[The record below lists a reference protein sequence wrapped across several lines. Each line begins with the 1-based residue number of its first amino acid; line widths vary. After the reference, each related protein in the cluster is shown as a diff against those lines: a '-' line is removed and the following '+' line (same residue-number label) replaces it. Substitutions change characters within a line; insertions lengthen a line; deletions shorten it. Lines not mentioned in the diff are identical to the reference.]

1 MDIKQVA
8 THVNDALTETL
19 GTSAVLLTEDLSN
32 VVDVGSSVFKANSL
46 DKVVNA
52 LVDHIGKVVFV
63 NRPYNGIAPKVYMDA
78 WEFGAVLEKISGDMP
93 DAQDNP
99 SWELQDGQVYEQ
111 DKYTAPRVDVKFYH
125 DKTTFEVPISVTD
138 YQMKSA
144 FSSAEQLVG
153 FVSWI
158 FTQMENAMTKRV
170 DVLIM
175 NTIVNMA
182 GETIWDE
189 YKDAQG
195 TALTPLNAK
204 SGVRAVNLLKLYN
217 DEMSAS
223 LTVDR
228 ALKDPDFLR
237 FAGEKIRL
245 TMTRLKG
252 ASTLFNVGRKDRFT
266 PLDLLKVVMLSD
278 FVSAT
283 STYLQSGT
291 FHKELVA
298 LPGYQEVPYW
308 QGTGSDY
315 SLNASFKIRLASDNT
330 KTVDLGTAKLI
341 GVLFDH
347 DALGVNN
354 YERRVKSHRNE
365 HAEFTNYWYKQ
376 DARYFNDLNEN
387 YVAFFIA

>member
-8 THVNDALTETL
+8 THVNSALTETL
-19 GTSAVLLTEDLSN
+19 GESAVLLTEDLSN
-32 VVDVGSSVFKANSL
+32 VVDVGSAVFRANSL
-46 DKVVNA
+46 DRVVHA

-63 NRPYNGIAPKVYMDA
+63 NRPYNGIAPKIYMDS

-93 DAQDNP
+93 AAQDNP
-99 SWELQDGQVYEQ
+99 SWNLQTGQVYEQ
-111 DKYTAPRVDVKFYH
+111 DEYTAPTVNVKFYH

-170 DVLIM
+170 DILIM

-182 GETIWDE
+182 GETVWDE

-195 TALTPLNAK
+195 TALTSLSAK
-204 SGVRAVNLLKLYN
+204 SGVRAINLLYLYN
-217 DEMSAS
+217 QSTGSA
-223 LTVDR
+223 LTVAQ

-237 FAGEKIRL
+237 FAGEIIRL
-245 TMTRLKG
+245 TMVRLRA
-252 ASTLFNVGRKDRFT
+252 ASKLFNVGGKDRFT
-266 PLDLLKVVMLSD
+266 PENLLKVVLLSD

-283 STYLQSGT
+283 ATYLQSGT

-308 QGTGSDY
+308 QGTGEDY
-315 SLNASFKIRLASDNT
+315 SLNATFKINIASDHT
-330 KTVDLGTAKLI
+330 KTVDLGSGKLL
-341 GVLFDH
+341 GVMFDR

-354 YERRVKSHRNE
+354 YDRRITDHRNA
-365 HAEFTNYWYKQ
+365 HGEFTNYWYKQ
-376 DARYFNDLNEN
+376 DARFFNDLNEN

>member
-19 GTSAVLLTEDLSN
+19 GQTATLLTEDLSN
-32 VVDVGSSVFKANSL
+32 VVDVGSQVFKANSL
-46 DKVVNA
+46 DRVVRS

-63 NRPYNGIAPKVYMDA
+63 NRPYSGIAPKIYMDS

-93 DAQDNP
+93 AAQDNP
-99 SWELQDGQVYEQ
+99 SWNLQSGQVVEQ
-111 DKYTAPRVDVKFYH
+111 DEYVAPRVDVKFYH

-170 DVLIM
+170 DILIM

-182 GETIWDE
+182 GETVWDE

-195 TALTPLNAK
+195 TALTSLSAK
-204 SGVRAVNLLKLYN
+204 SGIRAINLLYLYN
-217 DEMSAS
+217 QEHGST
-223 LTVDR
+223 LTVAQ
-228 ALKDPDFLR
+228 ALNDPDFLR
-237 FAGEKIRL
+237 FAGETMRL
-245 TMTRLKG
+245 TMIRLR
-252 ASTLFNVGRKDRFT
+252 ASSTLFNVGRKDRFT
-266 PLDLLKVVMLSD
+266 PEDLLKVVFLAD
-278 FVSAT
+278 FVSKT
-283 STYLQSGT
+283 TTYLQSNT
-291 FHKELVA
+291 FNDELVA

-308 QGTGSDY
+308 QGTGEDY
-315 SLNASFKIRLASDNT
+315 SLNASFKIRIASDNT
-330 KTVDLGTAKLI
+330 KTVDLGSGKLL
-341 GVLFDH
+341 GVMFDR

-354 YERRVKSHRNE
+354 YDRRITDHRNG
-365 HAEFTNYWYKQ
+365 HGEFTNYWYKQ

-387 YVAFFIA
+387 FVAFFIA